1 VNDWQV
7 ATPVGLAEDPA
18 TAYNGTKIAGNDIT
32 GLGVNLGRYE
42 PFCDNWFET
51 PAIDCSQAT
60 DVKLSFARKIATDKS
75 NGGSWDAARI
85 LVNNTLVWANPAATA
100 LIDPGWTM
108 QELSIGSI
116 ADGVSSVKVRFAMRS
131 NASVQLGGWN
141 LDDVRLTAVT
151 SQVTGV
157 DDGATSRGVR
167 LLANTPNPGRD
178 GTTLRFALPSRSEV
192 ELAVYDVRG
201 RLVRSV
207 ARGAFEAGPHAVRWD
222 GRGDDGAPSAAGVY
236 FCRLSANGASLARKL
251 VLVR

>member
-1 VNDWQV
+1 TIGTLVPDSLLLHWSRGGPEQTEVMTATGTPGRYHAFIPGQPVPTHVTYWMSARDTEGRLALFPSGAPSTVLDFDVYGRSTIFLETFEGGAPGWVSGGTVNDWQV

-60 DVKLSFARKIATDKS
+60 EVKLQFARKLATDKS
-75 NGGSWDAARI
+75 NGGSWDVARV

-116 ADGVSSVKVRFAMRS
+116 ADGV
-131 NASVQLGGWN
+131 
-141 LDDVRLTAVT
+141 
-151 SQVTGV
+151 
-157 DDGATSRGVR
+157 
-167 LLANTPNPGRD
+167 
-178 GTTLRFALPSRSEV
+178 
-192 ELAVYDVRG
+192 
-201 RLVRSV
+201 
-207 ARGAFEAGPHAVRWD
+207 
-222 GRGDDGAPSAAGVY
+222 
-236 FCRLSANGASLARKL
+236 
-251 VLVR
+251 